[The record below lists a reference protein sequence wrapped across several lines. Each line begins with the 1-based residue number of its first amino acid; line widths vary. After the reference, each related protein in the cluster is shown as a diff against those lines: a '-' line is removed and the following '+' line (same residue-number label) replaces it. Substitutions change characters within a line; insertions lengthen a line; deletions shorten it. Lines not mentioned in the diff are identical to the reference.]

1 MMIEPTGRPQAHP
14 AIVRTQAQARHP
26 IEILLPQESSELSQT
41 RSDLHAPL
49 RPSQQLNQWRDDY
62 ESKLGLSSQAAS
74 ARLQALQKGGAE
86 MLYRMYPLLFQQD
99 LQGPYQDLAR
109 LLPEKGPRI
118 ALAGDCH
125 LGNFGTLRHENRELL
140 WSLNDYDQV
149 GKGGLESDL
158 CRAGASLML
167 LCQYRGWSKSVGRDL
182 IEVFSHQYSK
192 HIQAYC
198 QEAPSGPL
206 GLTKAEA
213 QEPVHGL
220 LKKAE
225 RHTQEELLAK
235 WTEISAQGTLKFQIG
250 PDLRRLDE
258 TQNGRLTGLLEEIH
272 LPAGVTILDRCC
284 RLDAGGSSL
293 GLERYYVLVQKEGE
307 SLPTLLELKQVLPC
321 ALAGSD
327 PDPRKCDPQLL
338 KDGFQW
344 LSAPK
349 DPWQKIVSADN
360 GVYLVRERQR
370 ARDSLKTEKLSRD
383 EAQKVAGQLG
393 KVLAQAHAHGGNP
406 VKIRDWLAGRE
417 KLLSENLSDFS
428 DRYAA
433 QMSQDYQSLFK

>member
-1 MMIEPTGRPQAHP
+1 MMIEPTGSPQARP
-14 AIVRTQAQARHP
+14 AIVRPQARAPHP
-26 IEILLPQESSELSQT
+26 IEAQLPQESSELSQA
-41 RSDLHAPL
+41 RSEFRAPL
-49 RPSQQLNQWRDDY
+49 RPSQQLNEWRNDY
-62 ESKLGLSSQAAS
+62 ESRLGVSSQATS

-99 LQGPYQDLAR
+99 LQGAYQELAR

-125 LGNFGTLRHENRELL
+125 LGNFGTLRHENRDLL

-149 GKGGLESDL
+149 GKGSPESDL
-158 CRAGASLML
+158 CRAGASLLL
-167 LCQYRGWSKSVGRDL
+167 LCQHQGWSPSVGRDL
-182 IEVFSHQYSK
+182 IEAFTHQYSK
-192 HIQAYC
+192 HIEEYC
-198 QEAPSGPL
+198 REAPAGPL
-206 GLTKAEA
+206 GLTKAAA

-235 WTEISAQGTLKFQIG
+235 WTEISAQGSLKFKIG
-250 PDLRRLDE
+250 PDLHKLDEAQNRRLTDLLDE
-258 TQNGRLTGLLEEIH
+258 IQ
-272 LPAGVTILDRCC
+272 LPARVTILDRCC
-284 RLDAGGSSL
+284 RLDAGGSSM
-293 GLERYYVLVQKEGE
+293 GLERYYVLAQREGE

-327 PDPRKCDPQLL
+327 PDPKKCDAQLL

-349 DPWQKIVSADN
+349 DPWQKVVRADN

-370 ARDSLKTEKLSRD
+370 ARDSLKTEKLNRD
-383 EAQKVAGQLG
+383 EAHKLAKQLG
-393 KVLAQAHAHGGNP
+393 QVLAQAHAHGGSP
-406 VKIRDWLAGRE
+406 AKIQEWLNGRE
-417 KLLSENLSDFS
+417 KQLSESLLDFS
-428 DRYAA
+428 SSYAA
-433 QMSQDYQSLFK
+433 QMTQDYQALFK